1 MNERREQPLT
11 AQIWWVFMLRGV
23 LAAVLGISALI
34 WPTLTLGILVLFVG
48 AYLIADGVMGLVVSF
63 RRPGASGGLLQPV
76 VSVVIGLVLVFW
88 PSQSARTLF
97 MVLGAGALFI
107 GISYLVTARRYGAGG
122 MDRRLLTTV
131 GVIAAV
137 LGVILLVWPGAA
149 VVTVS
154 WIIAAAA
161 LVMAAVL
168 IFLGVRFKQSKV
180 RVEVIPPGGPAG

>member
-1 MNERREQPLT
+1 MKNGRDQPLT
-11 AQIWWVFMLRGV
+11 DRIWWVFMLRGV
-23 LAAVLGISALI
+23 LAAALGISALI
-34 WPTLTLGILVLFVG
+34 WPTLTLEILVLFVG

-76 VSVVIGLVLVFW
+76 VSTVVGLVLVFW

-107 GISYLVTARRYGAGG
+107 GISYLITARRTGVGG
-122 MDRRLLTTV
+122 MDRRLMTTV
-131 GVIAAV
+131 GIVAAA

-161 LVMAAVL
+161 LLMAVGL
-168 IFLGVRFKQSKV
+168 IFLGVRFKRLKA
-180 RVEVIPPGGPAG
+180 RVEVIPPGGPTG

>member
-1 MNERREQPLT
+1 MNEIREQPLT
-11 AQIWWVFMLRGV
+11 GQIWWVFMLRGV
-23 LAAVLGISALI
+23 LAAALGISALI

-63 RRPGASGGLLQPV
+63 RRPGASGGPLQPV
-76 VSVVIGLVLVFW
+76 VSVVVGLVLVFW

-107 GISYLVTARRYGAGG
+107 GISYLVSARRYGTGK
-122 MDRRLLTTV
+122 MDRQLLTTV
-131 GVIAAV
+131 GVIAAL

-154 WIIAAAA
+154 WILAVAA
-161 LVMAAVL
+161 LVVAAVL
-168 IFLGVRFKQSKV
+168 IFLGVRFKQSKA
-180 RVEVIPPGGPAG
+180 RVEVIPPGGPTG

>member
-1 MNERREQPLT
+1 MTKGREQSLT
-11 AQIWWVFMLRGV
+11 GQIWWVFMLRGV
-23 LAAVLGISALI
+23 LAAALGISALI
-34 WPTLTLGILVLFVG
+34 WPTLTLEILVLFVG

-76 VSVVIGLVLVFW
+76 VSAVVGLVLVFW

-107 GISYLVTARRYGAGG
+107 GISYLITARRTGVGG
-122 MDRRLLTTV
+122 MDRRLMTTV
-131 GVIAAV
+131 GIVAAA

-161 LVMAAVL
+161 LAMAAGL
-168 IFLGVRFKQSKV
+168 IFLGVRFKRLKA
-180 RVEVIPPGGPAG
+180 RVEVIPPGGPTG

>member
-1 MNERREQPLT
+1 
-11 AQIWWVFMLRGV
+11 
-23 LAAVLGISALI
+23 
-34 WPTLTLGILVLFVG
+34 
-48 AYLIADGVMGLVVSF
+48 LIADGVMGLVVSF

-76 VSVVIGLVLVFW
+76 VSVVVGLVLVFW

-107 GISYLVTARRYGAGG
+107 GISYLVSARRYSTGG

-154 WIIAAAA
+154 WIIAVAA
-161 LVMAAVL
+161 LLLAAMM
-168 IFLGVRFKQSKV
+168 IFLGVRFRQLQA
-180 RVEVIPPGGPAG
+180 RVEEIPPTDPAS

>member
-1 MNERREQPLT
+1 MNATRDRPLIG
-11 AQIWWVFMLRGV
+11 QIWWVFMLRGV

-76 VSVVIGLVLVFW
+76 VSAVVGLVLVFW

-107 GISYLVTARRYGAGG
+107 GISYLVTARRYGTDG
-122 MDRRLLTTV
+122 MDRQLMTTV
-131 GVIAAV
+131 GIIAGV
-137 LGVILLVWPGAA
+137 LGVILLIWPGAA

-161 LVMAAVL
+161 LLLAAVL
-168 IFLGVRFKQSKV
+168 IFMGVRFKQLKA
-180 RVEVIPPGGPAG
+180 RVEAIPPRDQGA